1 MNAIRKE
8 AELLG
13 FPEEAIADLEK
24 CYEKMISAGT
34 LDDIFAAQE
43 LLFLKEGKDFVA
55 ALKPIYDKVEAS
67 PYSIDMVF
75 LLLSLKPLRYLY
87 RSRGYSDEL
96 FTETMKDLLY
106 KLYECYD
113 NYGVWGTFVIDWY
126 QKFYTCERFKLGRL
140 QFETRAYPCEEPF
153 HGLFK
158 KGDTVVGCHIPSCGP
173 LTYESVIDSLKQA
186 YEFYPELR
194 VNGILPIYC
203 HSWLMY
209 PPYAGKV
216 FREGS
221 NLYRFL
227 NLFELVKVAEDPNC
241 VDFFRVF
248 NRQFDPDALAD
259 LPEDTSLRRALKQ
272 YLLEGNPMGDA
283 YGFMLFDGERILT
296 EKK

>member
-1 MNAIRKE
+1 MSAIRKE

-13 FPEEAIADLEK
+13 FPEEAIVELDK

-34 LDDIFAAQE
+34 LDEIFVAQE

-55 ALKPIYDKVEAS
+55 ALKPIYEKVDAS

-96 FTETMKDLLY
+96 FTETMKDLLF
-106 KLYECYD
+106 KLHECYGV
-113 NYGVWGTFVIDWY
+113 YGVWGTFVIDWY

-173 LTYESVIDSLKQA
+173 RTYESVIDSLKQA

-216 FREGS
+216 FKEGT

-227 NLFELVKVAEDPNC
+227 NLFELVKVKEDPNYI
-241 VDFFRVF
+241 DFPRVF
-248 NRQFDPDALAD
+248 HRPFDPATLAD
-259 LPEDTSLRRALKQ
+259 LPEDTGLRRALKQ
-272 YLLEGNPMGDA
+272 FLLEGNAMGEA
-283 YGFMLFDGERILT
+283 YGFMLFDGEKILT